1 MHIPKQLS
9 DRQWDLYCVGNG
21 RMAAYWNRGEMEG
34 LFGPSYSAPDM
45 LTLRHADAV
54 RAAAPSVRRAQSAV
68 WDTALEQSGEPAGSL
83 TVFACR
89 EFPAVVVRVHA
100 LRPVRYRL
108 GYSPGL
114 NAGAEPPRENS
125 GLRGQNGWLWQIRA
139 GNYLYMDYPTP
150 YPIWCQTLL
159 RGAVHAQADGDGV
172 LCTFAPGNSELWLIG
187 GPDYAALAE
196 NAAQALALSAAQAE
210 RDCLTA
216 WAQVYAA
223 ADLEAR
229 IPKDAPR
236 REELLRAADSTIAV
250 ILSQQAEEGAVLA
263 GHCFHLGYVRDQYGV
278 CRALLRLGLT
288 AQAKSLLEFH
298 RRNFEAEG
306 VITNAHAV
314 AYPGL
319 RHVGENDGVEITG
332 YLILEI
338 LEYCRMTGDWAYA
351 RQSEALMRWAYASQR
366 RCLADNML
374 PFNGDETYI
383 AGGVL
388 PRQALCDGSAEATML
403 FVLSGEALL
412 GWMRESGIGTAVEQ
426 EEMADTLRQVR
437 AAFAGNF
444 LSDGML
450 YANNPARDKCGD
462 KPVTTGVCQ
471 NCGQVFGPIQKGD
484 NGLYNCLDCLMHR
497 PAAKR
502 YEPVRYRIASVDLAP
517 AFMGCDFIDPA
528 IVLRTAAERTA
539 QLQVPAAD
547 AVEVGYDLGLLLY
560 ALAKSGAPERWM
572 VYDLLLDRISETG
585 AWTERYVG
593 GQIDGCRYRPWE
605 SAINL
610 VALLACLEAPDN
622 AV

>member
-125 GLRGQNGWLWQIRA
+125 GLLGQNGWLWQIRA

-172 LCTFAPGNSELWLIG
+172 LCTFAPGDSELWLIG

-236 REELLRAADSTIAV
+236 REELLRAADNTIAV

-278 CRALLRLGLT
+278 CRALLRLGPD
-288 AQAKSLLEFH
+288 
-298 RRNFEAEG
+298 R
-306 VITNAHAV
+306 
-314 AYPGL
+314 
-319 RHVGENDGVEITG
+319 
-332 YLILEI
+332 
-338 LEYCRMTGDWAYA
+338 
-351 RQSEALMRWAYASQR
+351 
-366 RCLADNML
+366 
-374 PFNGDETYI
+374 
-383 AGGVL
+383 AG
-388 PRQALCDGSAEATML
+388 
-403 FVLSGEALL
+403 
-412 GWMRESGIGTAVEQ
+412 
-426 EEMADTLRQVR
+426 
-437 AAFAGNF
+437 
-444 LSDGML
+444 
-450 YANNPARDKCGD
+450 K
-462 KPVTTGVCQ
+462 
-471 NCGQVFGPIQKGD
+471 
-484 NGLYNCLDCLMHR
+484 
-497 PAAKR
+497 
-502 YEPVRYRIASVDLAP
+502 EPVR
-517 AFMGCDFIDPA
+517 
-528 IVLRTAAERTA
+528 
-539 QLQVPAAD
+539 VP
-547 AVEVGYDLGLLLY
+547 
-560 ALAKSGAPERWM
+560 P
-572 VYDLLLDRISETG
+572 
-585 AWTERYVG
+585 
-593 GQIDGCRYRPWE
+593 P
-605 SAINL
+605 
-610 VALLACLEAPDN
+610 
-622 AV
+622 

>member
-34 LFGPSYSAPDM
+34 LFGPSYSRRICSHCGMRMRFARRRRRSAGHS
-45 LTLRHADAV
+45 LQCGTLRWSSRV
-54 RAAAPSVRRAQSAV
+54 SR
-68 WDTALEQSGEPAGSL
+68 AGSL

-125 GLRGQNGWLWQIRA
+125 GLLGQNGWLWQIRA

-172 LCTFAPGNSELWLIG
+172 LCTFAPGDSELWLIG

-236 REELLRAADSTIAV
+236 REELLRAADNTIAV

-288 AQAKSLLEFH
+288 A
-298 RRNFEAEG
+298 
-306 VITNAHAV
+306 
-314 AYPGL
+314 PG
-319 RHVGENDGVEITG
+319 
-332 YLILEI
+332 
-338 LEYCRMTGDWAYA
+338 
-351 RQSEALMRWAYASQR
+351 
-366 RCLADNML
+366 
-374 PFNGDETYI
+374 
-383 AGGVL
+383 
-388 PRQALCDGSAEATML
+388 
-403 FVLSGEALL
+403 
-412 GWMRESGIGTAVEQ
+412 
-426 EEMADTLRQVR
+426 
-437 AAFAGNF
+437 
-444 LSDGML
+444 
-450 YANNPARDKCGD
+450 K
-462 KPVTTGVCQ
+462 
-471 NCGQVFGPIQKGD
+471 
-484 NGLYNCLDCLMHR
+484 
-497 PAAKR
+497 
-502 YEPVRYRIASVDLAP
+502 EPVR
-517 AFMGCDFIDPA
+517 
-528 IVLRTAAERTA
+528 
-539 QLQVPAAD
+539 VP
-547 AVEVGYDLGLLLY
+547 
-560 ALAKSGAPERWM
+560 P
-572 VYDLLLDRISETG
+572 
-585 AWTERYVG
+585 
-593 GQIDGCRYRPWE
+593 P
-605 SAINL
+605 
-610 VALLACLEAPDN
+610 
-622 AV
+622 

>member
-125 GLRGQNGWLWQIRA
+125 GLLGQNGWLWQIRA

-229 IPKDAPR
+229 IPKV
-236 REELLRAADSTIAV
+236 LRAGRNCCAPPTARSRSSSA
-250 ILSQQAEEGAVLA
+250 S
-263 GHCFHLGYVRDQYGV
+263 RRR
-278 CRALLRLGLT
+278 RA
-288 AQAKSLLEFH
+288 
-298 RRNFEAEG
+298 
-306 VITNAHAV
+306 
-314 AYPGL
+314 
-319 RHVGENDGVEITG
+319 
-332 YLILEI
+332 
-338 LEYCRMTGDWAYA
+338 
-351 RQSEALMRWAYASQR
+351 
-366 RCLADNML
+366 RCWLDTV
-374 PFNGDETYI
+374 FI
-383 AGGVL
+383 
-388 PRQALCDGSAEATML
+388 
-403 FVLSGEALL
+403 SG
-412 GWMRESGIGTAVEQ
+412 M
-426 EEMADTLRQVR
+426 
-437 AAFAGNF
+437 
-444 LSDGML
+444 
-450 YANNPARDKCGD
+450 CG
-462 KPVTTGVCQ
+462 
-471 NCGQVFGPIQKGD
+471 
-484 NGLYNCLDCLMHR
+484 
-497 PAAKR
+497 
-502 YEPVRYRIASVDLAP
+502 PVRR
-517 AFMGCDFIDPA
+517 
-528 IVLRTAAERTA
+528 
-539 QLQVPAAD
+539 VPRPS
-547 AVEVGYDLGLLLY
+547 AVG
-560 ALAKSGAPERWM
+560 P
-572 VYDLLLDRISETG
+572 DRAGKEPI
-585 AWTERYVG
+585 RV
-593 GQIDGCRYRPWE
+593 P
-605 SAINL
+605 
-610 VALLACLEAPDN
+610 PP
-622 AV
+622 